1 MLLFPFS
8 YSKYNKSCL
17 TWQLFR
23 KIILQRLPRLMI
35 IRPPAGKGTAAGIV
49 PGITLRLP
57 DGVHKALHGFRP
69 THDLGK
75 FVHNDFCRSTGILFF
90 HDFSEPLELCPPV
103 PGKPFLRFTPGFRV
117 PSVIPPAEFPA
128 NAHVDKATV

>member
-1 MLLFPFS
+1 MPESATF
-8 YSKYNKSCL
+8 
-17 TWQLFR
+17 QG
-23 KIILQRLPRLMI
+23 IILICLPRFMI
-35 IRPPAGKGTAAGIV
+35 IRPFSGEGPAAGII
-49 PGITLRLP
+49 PGIAFGLL

-75 FVHNDFCRSTGILFF
+75 FVHNDFCRSTGILFL

-103 PGKPFLRFTPGFRV
+103 PGKPFLRLTPGFRV